1 MGKILSRLVQSVD
14 QRVGVKQDHR
24 KGEPA
29 QITKYHKIP
38 KTLAPGLIFFKGPF
52 WGLIFRVA
60 YIWRGLSTEGIY
72 SFCFVLLCIWE
83 QFPSTSPPPGGGGAI
98 FGGAIEQKVFCVMSL
113 GAYNWRGL
121 FMYVEGLIFR
131 ILRYMP
137 TLPDMALISRVYLGV
152 RTWELFLCL
161 YLLFV

>member
-1 MGKILSRLVQSVD
+1 MLEAREKTLGHKMAGFFKSPQSALEQISCGNHWDESVLVGKILSRLVQSVD

-83 QFPSTSPPPGGGGAI
+83 QFPSTSPLGAGGLYLEEWLNRRFFVLWVWGLIIGGAYT
-98 FGGAIEQKVFCVMSL
+98 CM
-113 GAYNWRGL
+113 
-121 FMYVEGLIFR
+121 
-131 ILRYMP
+131 
-137 TLPDMALISRVYLGV
+137 
-152 RTWELFLCL
+152 
-161 YLLFV
+161 